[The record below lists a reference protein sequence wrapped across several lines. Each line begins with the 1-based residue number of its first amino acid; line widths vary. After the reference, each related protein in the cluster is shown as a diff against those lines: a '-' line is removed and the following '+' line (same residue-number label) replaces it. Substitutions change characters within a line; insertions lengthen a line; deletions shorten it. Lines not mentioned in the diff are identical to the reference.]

1 MNRRSLYAVAGVAV
15 LAVAG
20 WMIYQAL
27 STSLVFFVLPS
38 EYTQNPAQFEDRRIR
53 LGGIVVNDSVTFED
67 NSLRLTFLISDS
79 LQSLPVTH
87 YGAPPELFR
96 EGMGVVVEG
105 QFKEGGFASDNLL
118 VRHTE
123 VYHPD
128 GTPIDNEALRQALY

>member
-1 MNRRSLYAVAGVAV
+1 MKRPLYAAAGVAV

-27 STSLVFFVLPS
+27 YGSLVFFILPS
-38 EYTQNPAQFEDRRIR
+38 EYTQSPGQFEDRRIR
-53 LGGIVVNDSVTFED
+53 LGGIVVNDSVVFED
-67 NSLRLTFLISDS
+67 DSLRLTFLISDS

-105 QFKEGGFASDNLL
+105 HFKEGGFASDNLL

-128 GTPIDNEALRQALY
+128 GKPIDNEALRRALY

>member
-1 MNRRSLYAVAGVAV
+1 MKRPLYAVAGVAV

-27 STSLVFFVLPS
+27 YGSLVFFILPS
-38 EYTQNPAQFEDRRIR
+38 EYAQNPVQFEDRRIR
-53 LGGIVVNDSVTFED
+53 LGGIVANDSVTFD
-67 NSLRLTFLISDS
+67 GNSLQLTFLISDS

-87 YGAPPELFR
+87 HGAPPELFR

-105 QFKEGGFASDNLL
+105 RFKEGGFASDNLL

-123 VYHPD
+123 VYQPD
-128 GTPIDNEALRQALY
+128 GKPIDNEALRRALY